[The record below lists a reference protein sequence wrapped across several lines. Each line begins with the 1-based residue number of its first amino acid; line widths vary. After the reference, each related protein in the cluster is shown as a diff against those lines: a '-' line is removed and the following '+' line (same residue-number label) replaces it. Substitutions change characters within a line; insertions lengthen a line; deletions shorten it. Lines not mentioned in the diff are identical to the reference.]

1 MSKKRIHSDKAPPA
15 IGPYSQGIL
24 AGSFLYVSG
33 QLPINPIKDELVSKP
48 FSEAV
53 HQSLRNVKSVVNAA
67 GLEMSDVVKVTVFLK
82 NLKNFQE
89 FNAVYATYFPGE
101 PPARAVVEVS
111 ALPKDAEIEIE
122 AIAYDSKE
130 DAKKN

>member
-15 IGPYSQGIL
+15 IGPYSQAMQ
-24 AGSFLYVSG
+24 AGPFLYVSG
-33 QLPINPIKDELVSKP
+33 QLPINPLKDELISKP

-53 HQSLRNVKSVVNAA
+53 HQSLRNVKAILNAA
-67 GLEMSDVVKVTVFLK
+67 ELDMADVVKATVFLK

-89 FNAVYATYFPGE
+89 FNSIYATYFPGE

-111 ALPKDAEIEIE
+111 GLPKDAEIEIE
-122 AIAYDSKE
+122 VIAYSSKLS
-130 DAKKN
+130 